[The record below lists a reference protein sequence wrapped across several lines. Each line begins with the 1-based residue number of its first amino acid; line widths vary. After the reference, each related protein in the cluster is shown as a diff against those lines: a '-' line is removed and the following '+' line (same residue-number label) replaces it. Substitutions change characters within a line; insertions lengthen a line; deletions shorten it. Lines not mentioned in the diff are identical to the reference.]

1 MIETDLSLY
10 KSLEVGK
17 SRAVLACKPLRLR
30 DLGSSNFPLFVPRLR
45 LSSPQTK
52 MVAEAPAITFLFQV
66 PV

>member
-17 SRAVLACKPLRLR
+17 SRAVLACKPLR
-30 DLGSSNFPLFVPRLR
+30 DLGSSNFPLFVPRMR